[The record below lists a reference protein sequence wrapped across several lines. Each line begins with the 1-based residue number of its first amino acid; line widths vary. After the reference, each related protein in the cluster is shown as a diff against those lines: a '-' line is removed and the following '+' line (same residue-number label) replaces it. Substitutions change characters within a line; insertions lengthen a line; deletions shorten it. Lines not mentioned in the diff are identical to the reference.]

1 MAVDPILLW
10 QLTQIHCGSWRI
22 SVVAVGAFS
31 LWQLARLSVLLIITE
46 SNMTMIIKDD
56 AKLQKKRRERRAFF
70 GKSGVLF
77 ENSRATFDMIG
88 ITKLLHFSLSR

>member
-1 MAVDPILLW
+1 
-10 QLTQIHCGSWRI
+10 
-22 SVVAVGAFS
+22 
-31 LWQLARLSVLLIITE
+31 
-46 SNMTMIIKDD
+46 MTMIIKDD